1 MNKHFL
7 IYSLFLALV
16 LVPACQQKMEGPDAS
31 EITYPDTKKA
41 DQVDDYFGTKVADP
55 YRWLEDDN
63 AEDVKAWVDAQNN
76 VTFNYLEQIPYRRA
90 IKNRLMELYNYPKYS
105 SPFKAGDYYFFYKN
119 DGLQNQSVIYIQ
131 KGLDGEPEV
140 FIDPNQLS
148 PDGTIRIHI
157 AGISNDDK
165 YVAIMRSEAGS
176 DWREIRVM
184 EIASKKELDD
194 RIRWVKFS
202 GTSWY
207 KDGFFYN
214 RYSEPL
220 EEEKLKAQNRDMKV
234 YYHKLEQ
241 SQEQDTLIYEDPEK
255 GDIPVSEF
263 WDDFAD
269 EPGNEKLDVFG
280 GTYQPSGYNWFLT
293 YAMLQSMTDDDPLI
307 LPPSDPAPTPWAYW
321 SVLYYNTAHAQNT
334 SFLATTTSAAEG
346 TRPWISARIQYNE
359 SAGPVVPP
367 FFFLHSFAYSPA
379 SSLYSLQS
387 YLEDVFGA
395 VPANS
400 RCYFSVRFRIPD
412 GRISSSIDF
421 SLLPGESYSYTAP

>member
-1 MNKHFL
+1 MAK
-7 IYSLFLALV
+7 IDPTSLFTELRGTV
-16 LVPACQQKMEGPDAS
+16 GG
-31 EITYPDTKKA
+31 IT
-41 DQVDDYFGTKVADP
+41 FS
-55 YRWLEDDN
+55 
-63 AEDVKAWVDAQNN
+63 
-76 VTFNYLEQIPYRRA
+76 
-90 IKNRLMELYNYPKYS
+90 KNRAGFFAQRKNAPIPSTRPAPRARRDAFTAAALY
-105 SPFKAGDYYFFYKN
+105 
-119 DGLQNQSVIYIQ
+119 
-131 KGLDGEPEV
+131 
-140 FIDPNQLS
+140 
-148 PDGTIRIHI
+148 
-157 AGISNDDK
+157 
-165 YVAIMRSEAGS
+165 
-176 DWREIRVM
+176 WREHR
-184 EIASKKELDD
+184 SD
-194 RIRWVKFS
+194 
-202 GTSWY
+202 
-207 KDGFFYN
+207 
-214 RYSEPL
+214 
-220 EEEKLKAQNRDMKV
+220 
-234 YYHKLEQ
+234 
-241 SQEQDTLIYEDPEK
+241 IYEDPDK
-255 GDIPVSEF
+255 GDLPVSEF